1 MSPWLFCWAGWLLA
15 GWCFLFTWLF
25 IPGNLRPLLLWGL
38 LASFSAWLALRIA
51 YKDILRTNDY
61 QQRLRLL
68 PSLRSLDQQ
77 QKRVLGLLLGM
88 ALAAFLYYIPIN
100 LQGTENL
107 ETFYQDPSDEVVIYP
122 ILVDTLTPGDT
133 FSATLYHVFIYEDY
147 HYGYPFY
154 ALSQLVLL
162 PVVLAAGQDF
172 AAQTQIN
179 LLLLR
184 QLVSVLPLLLAGLV
198 VVYLATRFRSAWKAA
213 GLYLLILTAPGIY
226 SYNIRFWH
234 PDGLN
239 TLFITL
245 VIFFLV
251 RDRLRFGHNFYLAAV
266 FCGLS
271 TGTRLYGAFFFLSVG
286 GYLLGGLLQKRI
298 NGRQVLLHGALF
310 IAVMA
315 AALLLTS
322 PYLFRA
328 DARGRMLE
336 IMSGKSV
343 EMAQGYD
350 KPDPEGIYR
359 TGWDAWLPFFRYY
372 FGEDF
377 FSLFLLFSTTAGFL
391 FGRQRLY
398 HGVLLGWVLALGI
411 YLVYF
416 VMVKSI
422 QYLIPLYLP
431 FYGGLY
437 GFSEAVCYGL
447 RGEGEEPP
455 PFTRLL
461 ADVVPA
467 VFLAAQLALNVSRL
481 AGWR

>member
-1 MSPWLFCWAGWLLA
+1 
-15 GWCFLFTWLF
+15 
-25 IPGNLRPLLLWGL
+25 
-38 LASFSAWLALRIA
+38 
-51 YKDILRTNDY
+51 
-61 QQRLRLL
+61 
-68 PSLRSLDQQ
+68 
-77 QKRVLGLLLGM
+77 M
-88 ALAAFLYYIPIN
+88 ALAAFLYYIPLN

-122 ILVDTLTPGDT
+122 ILVDTLIPGENM
-133 FSATLYHVFIYEDY
+133 SATLYHIFIYEDY

-154 ALSQLVLL
+154 ALSQIVLL
-162 PVVLAAGQDF
+162 PVVLVAGQGF
-172 AAQTQIN
+172 ASLTQIN

-184 QLVSVLPLLLAGLV
+184 QLVSVLPILLAGLV
-198 VVYLATRFRSAWKAA
+198 VVFLATRFRSAWKAA

-239 TLFITL
+239 ALFITL

-266 FCGLS
+266 YCGLS
-271 TGTRLYGAFFFLSVG
+271 TGTRLYGAFFFLSVA
-286 GYLLGGLLQKRI
+286 GYLLAGLLQNKI
-298 NGRQVLLHGALF
+298 NWRQMLLHGMLF
-310 IAVMA
+310 IAVMT

-336 IMSGKSV
+336 IMAGKSG
-343 EMAQGYD
+343 EMALGLRQTRSGGHLPHRLGCLAAFLPVLFCGTFLQPVSAVFNHSRIPVWQAAHSITEYCWAGYWRW
-350 KPDPEGIYR
+350 G
-359 TGWDAWLPFFRYY
+359 L
-372 FGEDF
+372 
-377 FSLFLLFSTTAGFL
+377 
-391 FGRQRLY
+391 
-398 HGVLLGWVLALGI
+398 

-431 FYGGLY
+431 FYGGVY
-437 GFSEAVCYGL
+437 GFSEAVRYGL

-467 VFLAAQLALNVSRL
+467 CFLLAQLVLNVMRL
-481 AGWR
+481 AGCALRKYFINMPDLRPVINWIII